1 MKQLSR
7 NRLAMIASL
16 KLSNCT
22 YDKVVNIWIK
32 YETEIQCSIKNKGK
46 LHTLGRYKES
56 YVFLRN
62 YLLELP
68 TQPISFTRVDK
79 LGLPK
84 TLWSLRPLIKGN
96 REEKRV
102 ALSIA
107 RGYEQI
113 RLEIDYSDTS
123 AITDK
128 HSPSQEDA
136 VLNLTRQFNK
146 FLKQFTR
153 HRKWYLGYLSDP
165 IQPYSKVLTTLSKG
179 PNGPAVASSH
189 LDARAVIND
198 KELYSSLMELNQA
211 LGQNWITSWM
221 EQQSES
227 YDGQTNLYTG
237 RLGFSAEPGGK
248 TRKFAIGDYWSQL
261 SLKPI
266 QISLYRTL
274 KSIPTDTTA
283 NQNRGFL
290 NLVSNSRGKP
300 TYCFDLSSASDRI
313 PASMQKYRLQLM
325 KDRHLADSWYKV
337 MTRRNFRIKPL
348 NKDVRWAVGQPLG
361 LLSSFPSF
369 ALWHHDIIQFAANYE
384 KFHNG
389 KPLKFFKEYALLGDD
404 VVIYDAKVA
413 RRYQRLMNDI
423 GVTINITKSIIGDKN
438 NGQIE
443 FAKRLALR
451 GQEMSSIKHNIL
463 QKNSENFMLDL
474 VGLLCERDFIAPD
487 TDHYG
492 LHRVLKSENLQ
503 RLKYMLWLRSS
514 TSATLKISVGK
525 KIAEIT
531 REDMIQR
538 ITSKRTS
545 NIIQKAM
552 KIRSFDMEEA
562 LPLLLKSFKSI
573 SVSCSEKTLTDR
585 SIGDLKGSHPIV
597 LSLTQTSRELQF
609 LMFTVLDDLEPNAV
623 SPVEYLPVVSEK
635 SYFSN
640 LSTTKVYL
648 SKILLECFQEAL
660 DEIKLMNTYN
670 TVDETCTGNIIGAA
684 CINAELSTAMD
695 PERHQNI

>member
-1 MKQLSR
+1 
-7 NRLAMIASL
+7 MIASL

-32 YETEIQCSIKNKGK
+32 YETEIQSSIKNKGK

-68 TQPISFTRVDK
+68 TQPIPFTRVDK
-79 LGLPK
+79 LQIPK
-84 TLWSLRPLIKGN
+84 TLWSLRPLIKGD
-96 REEKRV
+96 REEKRI

-113 RLEIDYSDTS
+113 RLDIDYSDLS

-128 HSPSQEDA
+128 HTPLQEAA
-136 VLNLTRQFNK
+136 VLNLTKQFNK
-146 FLKQFTR
+146 FLKRFTR
-153 HRKWYLGYLSDP
+153 HRKWYLGSLSDP
-165 IQPYSKVLTTLSKG
+165 IPPYSKVLTTLSKG

-198 KELYSSLMELNQA
+198 KVLHKSLTELNQA
-211 LGQNWITSWM
+211 LEQDWITSWM
-221 EQQSES
+221 EQQSEL
-227 YDGQTNLYTG
+227 YDGHTDLYTG

-283 NQNRGFL
+283 NQDKGFID
-290 NLVSNSRGKP
+290 LVLKSRGKP

-313 PASMQKYRLQLM
+313 PAIMQKYRLQLM
-325 KDRHLADSWYKV
+325 KDRHLADNWYKV

-348 NKDVRWAVGQPLG
+348 KKDVKWEVGQPLG

-384 KFHNG
+384 RFHSG
-389 KPLKFFKEYALLGDD
+389 KPLRFFKQYALLGDD

-413 RRYQRLMNDI
+413 RRYQRLMNEI
-423 GVTINITKSIIGDKN
+423 GVNINLNKSIIGDKN

-451 GQEMSSIKHNIL
+451 GQEMSSIGWNIL
-463 QKNSENFMLDL
+463 QRNSENYMLDL
-474 VGLLCERDFIAPD
+474 VGLLHKRDFITPD

-514 TSATLKISVGK
+514 TSATLTINVGE
-525 KIAEIT
+525 KIAVIN
-531 REDMIQR
+531 REDMIKR
-538 ITSKRTS
+538 ITSKRTQ
-545 NIIQKAM
+545 NIIDKAM
-552 KIRSFDMEEA
+552 KIKAFCMLEA
-562 LPLLLKSFKSI
+562 LPLLTKSFKSI
-573 SVSCSEKTLTDR
+573 SVSCSEKTLTSR

-597 LSLTQTSRELQF
+597 LSLTQTSRELQYI
-609 LMFTVLDDLEPNAV
+609 MFTVLDDLEPEAV
-623 SPVEYLPVVSEK
+623 SPVEYLPIVSEK

-660 DEIKLMNTYN
+660 DET
-670 TVDETCTGNIIGAA
+670 
-684 CINAELSTAMD
+684 ELT
-695 PERHQNI
+695 